1 MSSENQASEKQKKTS
16 PKTVKK
22 DLAGKT
28 SDAIKEVV
36 GLQRRVI
43 GRVRKVKTRMK
54 FSVLERSER
63 AEQLHLNTATWP
75 LKRLAKVHHLEQM
88 ADDLIA
94 IQAKTIGHG
103 YELMR
108 NMVTRVDD
116 IAEEILN
123 RAETHLAA

>member
-1 MSSENQASEKQKKTS
+1 MSSENQAPEKQKKTS
-16 PKTVKK
+16 PKNLKK

-28 SDAIKEVV
+28 SDALKEVA
-36 GLQRRVI
+36 GLQRRAI

-63 AEQLHLNTATWP
+63 AEKLHLNTAAWP
-75 LKRLAKVHHLEQM
+75 LKRLAKVDRFEQV
-88 ADDLIA
+88 AGDLIA

-108 NMVTRVDD
+108 NVVTRVDD

>member
-1 MSSENQASEKQKKTS
+1 MLNENQAPEKQKKTS

-22 DLAGKT
+22 DLPDRKA
-28 SDAIKEVV
+28 DALKKLA
-36 GLQRRVI
+36 GLQRAVI

-54 FSVLERSER
+54 STVLERSER

-75 LKRLAKVHHLEQM
+75 LKRLAKVHRLEQM

-94 IQAKTIGHG
+94 IRAKTIGHG

>member
-1 MSSENQASEKQKKTS
+1 MSSENQAPEKQKKAGI
-16 PKTVKK
+16 KTVQKELPGKK
-22 DLAGKT
+22 SVKGA
-28 SDAIKEVV
+28 A
-36 GLQRRVI
+36 GLQRAVI

-54 FSVLERSER
+54 SSVLERSER
-63 AEQLHLNTATWP
+63 AEKLHLNTAAWP
-75 LKRLAKVHHLEQM
+75 LKRLAKVDRFEQVAGDM
-88 ADDLIA
+88 IA
-94 IQAKTIGHG
+94 IQAKAIGHG

>member
-1 MSSENQASEKQKKTS
+1 MSSENQAPEKQKKTS

-22 DLAGKT
+22 DMAGKT
-28 SDAIKEVV
+28 SDALKEVA

-54 FSVLERSER
+54 FSVMERSER

-75 LKRLAKVHHLEQM
+75 LKRLAKVDRFEQV
-88 ADDLIA
+88 AGDLIA
-94 IQAKTIGHG
+94 IQAKAIGHG

-108 NMVTRVDD
+108 DVVTRVDD
-116 IAEEILN
+116 LAEEILN